1 MKEFDKVLN
10 SLDKTVFSLRS
21 LYDTYG
27 FKQYRMS
34 KFEEYELYI
43 KNKDFLATDS
53 VITFTDSDGKLMALK
68 PDVTLSIIKNG
79 KDGQGVE
86 KVYYNENV
94 YRVSK
99 GTHSFKEFMQVGLE
113 CVGDIDDYEISEV
126 VLLALKSLQTIS
138 DDYIL
143 DISHLAFV
151 KGVLKFAG
159 LKGIKV
165 DKAMEFLAQ
174 KNAHGITNLCNE
186 ENLSEDKTNLVK
198 MLVSTYGKA
207 SEVINKLKGLDLDC
221 DTINQ
226 LVELENLVV
235 CLDGLGVGDK
245 VRIDFSVINDMNYYN
260 GIVFNGFVSGIPQS
274 IVSGGQYDNLMAK
287 MNRRSRAIGFAVYLD
302 EIESILSNEKDC
314 DVDVLV
320 EYGNSK
326 DLALINKTVKEI
338 TDNGQ
343 SVFAVKSA
351 PQNLRYKKLIKIN

>member
-10 SLDKTVFSLRS
+10 SLDKAVFSLRS
-21 LYDTYG
+21 LYDAYG

-43 KNKDFLATDS
+43 RNKDFLATDS

-113 CVGDIDDYEISEV
+113 CVGDIDEYEICEV
-126 VLLALKSLQTIS
+126 VLLALKSLKTIS
-138 DDYIL
+138 SDYIL

-151 KGVLKFAG
+151 KGVLKYAG
-159 LKGIKV
+159 LNGLCA

-174 KNAHGITNLCNE
+174 KNAHGITSLCNE

-198 MLVSTYGKA
+198 MLVSTYGNA
-207 SEVINKLKGLDLDC
+207 SEVICKLKGLDLDSE
-221 DTINQ
+221 TMEQ
-226 LVELENLVV
+226 LVELENLVN
-235 CLDGLGVGDK
+235 CLNDLGVGDK

-260 GIVFNGFVSGIPQS
+260 GIVFNGFVSGVPQS

-302 EIESILSNEKDC
+302 EIEKILSSDNLY
-314 DVDVLV
+314 DVDVVV

-326 DLALINKTVKEI
+326 DLKLVNKTVKEL
-338 TDNGQ
+338 TDKGL
-343 SVFAVKSA
+343 SVLAVKSA
-351 PQNLRYKKLIKIN
+351 SQNLKYKQLIKIN